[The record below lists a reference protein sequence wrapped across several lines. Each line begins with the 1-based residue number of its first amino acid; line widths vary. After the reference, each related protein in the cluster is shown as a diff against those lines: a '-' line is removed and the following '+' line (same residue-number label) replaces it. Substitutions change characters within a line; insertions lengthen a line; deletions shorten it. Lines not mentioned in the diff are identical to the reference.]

1 MRISNARI
9 LEGREL
15 EMVEGYLE
23 IRGERIEE
31 VGSGYTPRSD
41 LDLKGG
47 FVLPPLVNA
56 HTHLADSV
64 ARELYSGRTQ
74 EETVGPGG
82 LKFRVLEETPERV
95 LVREMQ
101 LTLQGML
108 RAGTLAH
115 CDFREGGGRGVE
127 LLRGTSWRG
136 RSVVLGRPLPGEDL
150 EKLLSKAD
158 GIGLPSLIQHSPE
171 ELRRL
176 SGEARRRGK
185 LFSAH
190 VAELPRHAGEEIRR
204 ALRLRPSFV
213 VHLTHARREDLSS
226 LRKRGVSAVFC
237 PRSNLLLS
245 AGIPPIGAALE
256 EGLPFML
263 GTDNVSVCTPN
274 LWEEL
279 KFAWAC
285 VRRENPRAG
294 AEEARALLRAATL
307 EPSHLLGLPWGPVEE
322 GGEATFLLLSAGGEL
337 RNLTDPYAGLVSRT
351 QPENL
356 RAIWWKGKNILRTRR

>member
-9 LEGREL
+9 LEGEEL
-15 EMVEGYLE
+15 EVVEGYLE
-23 IRGERIEE
+23 IREGRIEE
-31 VGSGYTPRSD
+31 VGSGFTPRSD

-82 LKFRVLEETPERV
+82 LKFRVLEETPERE
-95 LVREMQ
+95 LVREMR
-101 LTLQGML
+101 LTLAGML
-108 RAGTLAH
+108 RTGTLAH
-115 CDFREGGGRGVE
+115 CDFREGGRRGVE
-127 LLRGTSWRG
+127 LLRKASWEG
-136 RSVVLGRPLPGEDL
+136 KSLVLGRPLAGERV
-150 EKLLSKAD
+150 EELLSEAD
-158 GIGLPSLIQHSPE
+158 GVGLPSLTQYPLG

-176 SGEARRRGK
+176 SREARRRGK
-185 LFSAH
+185 LLSSH
-190 VAELPRHAGEEIRR
+190 VAELPRRAGEEIRR
-204 ALRLRPSFV
+204 ALELKLSFA
-213 VHLTHARREDLSS
+213 VHLTHAEDLSPF
-226 LRKRGVSAVFC
+226 RKRGIPAVFC

-245 AGIPPIGAALE
+245 TGIPPIGAAIE

-263 GTDNVSVCTPN
+263 GTDNASVCTPN

-294 AEEARALLRAATL
+294 GEEARALLRAATL
-307 EPSHLLGLPWGPVEE
+307 EPARLFGLPWGPLQE

-337 RNLTDPYAGLVSRT
+337 RNLKDPYAGVVSRT

-356 RAIWWKGKNILRTRR
+356 RAVWWRGKDILRRKG